1 MKSSGAKREMENNKD
16 YYYNLINNYPDYIPS
31 GYENQI
37 IPDLKRT
44 FPGENFFQDDNNL
57 QKMYRILLAY
67 SRRNSSIGYCQGFNF
82 IVGRLLQILNN
93 EVK

>member
-1 MKSSGAKREMENNKD
+1 MNSSGAKREMENNKD
-16 YYYNLINNYPDYIPS
+16 YYYNLLNNYTDYIPS

-44 FPGENFFQDDNNL
+44 FPAEKFFQDENNL

-82 IVGRLLQILNN
+82 IVGRLLEILNN
-93 EVK
+93 EVT